1 MAARG
6 KGIKVKHHPSWDWR
20 DYSIKGE
27 GVLAITHS
35 ALENLSKT
43 SPERLIQGIR
53 GLSVVLRDI
62 AASPGVVDL
71 DDEKDILY
79 TAERLE
85 IYTAALMTVISDKKQ
100 QGQKKKKR
108 KSAKDKPKG

>member
-1 MAARG
+1 M
-6 KGIKVKHHPSWDWR
+6 
-20 DYSIKGE
+20 
-27 GVLAITHS
+27 
-35 ALENLSKT
+35 SKT
-43 SPERLIQGIR
+43 SPERLILGIR

-85 IYTAALMTVISDKKQ
+85 IYTAALMTAISDKKQ
-100 QGQKKKKR
+100 QGQKKKTK
-108 KSAKDKPKG
+108 KNAKNKPKG